1 MGLLENI
8 VTIWKLSRSPD
19 LAPPDPSE
27 LPRPPR
33 RTNGEPARIKA
44 GILEARGIDALYLR
58 VDRAACDACGA
69 CAVVCLDQAIEMKAG
84 GPEVD
89 HDQCAACGAC
99 CSICAREALD
109 LEEK

>member
-8 VTIWKLSRSPD
+8 VTIWKLSRSNDP
-19 LAPPDPSE
+19 APPAPAE
-27 LPRPPR
+27 LQRPPR
-33 RTNGEPARIKA
+33 RTNEEPARIKA
-44 GILEARGIDALYLR
+44 GILKARGIDALFVR

-69 CAVVCLDQAIEMKAG
+69 CAVVCPDQAIEMKAS

-99 CSICAREALD
+99 CSVCAREALEMV
-109 LEEK
+109 EE